1 MSGIYQPTKEIHL
14 LIPKINQK
22 YDLEIEIKNEKYI
35 YINNNIL
42 LPVDQNTGE
51 LQKLD
56 APYYPIIQASQ
67 IRQIL
72 VVLERIL
79 AKPYIECDHRR
90 IYEGNII
97 TADLLCQKWLDGLN
111 PLIDLE
117 PETVLQ
123 ELVEVLENLLK

>member
-22 YDLEIEIKNEKYI
+22 YGLEIEIKNEKYI
-35 YINNNIL
+35 YIDNNIL

-56 APYYPIIQASQ
+56 APYYPIIEAPQ

-72 VVLERIL
+72 VALQDIISDSN
-79 AKPYIECDHRR
+79 KTDFS
-90 IYEGNII
+90 YEY
-97 TADLLCQKWLDGLN
+97 CESWLGGLN
-111 PLIDLE
+111 PLIDRE
-117 PETVLQ
+117 PKTVLQ
-123 ELVEVLENLLK
+123 ELVELLEILLK